1 MLERI
6 LYFFTPRS
14 SFSEEEWI
22 LRYQIKAKLVFSF
35 FFGIGI
41 FLFSIARFLEK
52 NYIVSIAQFIFSIIL
67 MYGFF
72 RLRRDKTFYRIDT
85 LIFFII
91 FLAYLGIIFFYV
103 PQNSLN
109 ILWIIFTPIL
119 IFFFL
124 NKRAGISMFLL
135 IFSGMILVIFT

>member
-1 MLERI
+1 MLETLI
-6 LYFFTPRS
+6 YFFTPRS

-22 LRYQIKAKLVFSF
+22 LRYQIKAKLIFSF

-52 NYIVSIAQFIFSIIL
+52 NYIVSVSQFLFSIIL

-72 RLRRDKTFYRIDT
+72 RLRRDKTFYKIYT

-91 FLAYLGIIFFYV
+91 FLVYTGIIFFYV
-103 PQNSLN
+103 PQNSLGSSK
-109 ILWIIFTPIL
+109 L
-119 IFFFL
+119 
-124 NKRAGISMFLL
+124 
-135 IFSGMILVIFT
+135 